1 MNRGFFLNNSP
12 LTGLARR
19 PGMAL
24 DEVNLFHYHPIL
36 LGKNSQDFAAL
47 ALLLPGNN
55 QNHVILPYMKLD
67 GFHRKPLLTIPLIQS
82 TSGAKEII
90 FINFFARNSRATGP
104 KIRVPTGS
112 FWGVIKTAE
121 LSSNLM

>member
-36 LGKNSQDFAAL
+36 LGKNSQNFAAL
-47 ALLLPGNN
+47 ALLLPGNDEDHIIFFN
-55 QNHVILPYMKLD
+55 MKLD
-67 GFHRKPLLTIPLIQS
+67 RFH
-82 TSGAKEII
+82 
-90 FINFFARNSRATGP
+90 
-104 KIRVPTGS
+104 
-112 FWGVIKTAE
+112 
-121 LSSNLM
+121 